1 MKKKIIDHLKKRVS
15 ENIISCESYS
25 KSDDRGLCLAS
36 NVWPLKEMIEYLEEE
51 IKKEEE
57 K

>member
-1 MKKKIIDHLKKRVS
+1 MKKKIIDHLEKRVS